1 MKKTL
6 LIAVLLFIL
15 PIPPLSADNQSILL
29 RLPEPVVADVISKS
43 LPFAVQPESDSLAGS
58 ISVTRI
64 DELVFQDQAL
74 SAAMSLN
81 GRDVQLNTSIG
92 GHQIRLNV
100 GNVELDFDVSAQVR
114 FDRQS
119 QTLFIRPL
127 ISGLDQQTGQNNE
140 AAKLIAALFNDQELP
155 IALDKIQ
162 PIITDIGSSKLIIDT
177 LVKDVLLKPGSIDIL
192 LTPETSI
199 QKK

>member
-15 PIPPLSADNQSILL
+15 PISPLSADNQSILL

-64 DELVFQDQAL
+64 DQLVFQDQAL

>member
-15 PIPPLSADNQSILL
+15 PISPLSADNQSILL

-43 LPFAVQPESDSLAGS
+43 LPFSVKPESDSLAGS

-64 DELVFQDQAL
+64 DQLVFQDQAL
-74 SAAMSLN
+74 SAALSLN

>member
-15 PIPPLSADNQSILL
+15 PISPLSADNQSILL

-64 DELVFQDQAL
+64 DQLVFQDQAL
-74 SAAMSLN
+74 SAALSLN